1 MNSNTANVLGQ
12 KKVFTKQKGL
22 TPSGLVWTP
31 TSVAAAVS
39 LFWDTNSN
47 NDGNDYENVTKKKKK
62 SPCFKL
68 KREIRYFRVQEPITC
83 SEGEEMYKKAR
94 CTCRVVV
101 CLIKPCGV

>member
-1 MNSNTANVLGQ
+1 MDSNTANVLEQ

-47 NDGNDYENVTKKKKK
+47 NDGNDYENVTKKKRSRPASSLNVKLGIFASRSRLLAVKVKK
-62 SPCFKL
+62 C
-68 KREIRYFRVQEPITC
+68 T
-83 SEGEEMYKKAR
+83 KKHDAR
-94 CTCRVVV
+94 AELLFVS
-101 CLIKPCGV
+101 